1 MFFATSALGSVGLQS
16 DRVFA
21 DRAKGMSRVV
31 VQRVVADN
39 SGGSANAFEAG
50 EALKRA
56 FREHPA
62 GVALITAQTLDGP
75 VGLTASSVASVAVD
89 PPALSFSVTR
99 ATGSAGGILHA
110 DSFVVHLLDS
120 RHAQIAQTF
129 AISGSDRFTPEQ
141 GWKTLPTGEPYL
153 PNTRAALRCRALH
166 TLEVGSSV
174 IVVAGVLDAH
184 FGDSAEP
191 MSYLDR
197 AFHHHG
203 DVIGG

>member
-1 MFFATSALGSVGLQS
+1 MVAE
-16 DRVFA
+16 
-21 DRAKGMSRVV
+21 RVV
-31 VQRVVADN
+31 SEL
-39 SGGSANAFEAG
+39 SGGSATADEAG

-62 GVALITAQTLDGP
+62 GVALITAQTPDGP

-120 RHAQIAQTF
+120 RHASIAQTF
-129 AISGSDRFTPEQ
+129 AISGTERFTDAQ
-141 GWKTLPTGEPYL
+141 GWETLPTGEPYL

-184 FGDSAEP
+184 FGDQAAP
-191 MSYLDR
+191 MSYYDR
-197 AFHHHG
+197 AFHYHG
-203 DVIGG
+203 DAITA